1 MYRAVYAPHPC
12 CNLYINCCTRKE
24 WGSVMFCH
32 WLNVFRELLWSSY
45 RELLMFLVTKHS
57 SRVLLWILIT
67 GSTAQC
73 IQTEDIIIW
82 EDPVLA
88 WSWQAGW
95 WKRGRDLLE
104 MFRVFSSPHPPLQGP
119 VWSHLLLLLLSLQQV
134 GQYLVFNEIL
144 KVFFWG
150 FYLETIILKLTINS
164 KRGVCKKNENLQF
177 RLKQTK
183 TYVCGPQH

>member
-1 MYRAVYAPHPC
+1 MTIVLNLPPLDWKFPFIIYLFYFDGLPNTDWPMMYRAVYAPHPC

-45 RELLMFLVTKHS
+45 RELLMFLVTKLS
-57 SRVLLWILIT
+57 SRALPWILII

-144 KVFFWG
+144 KVCFEVF
-150 FYLETIILKLTINS
+150 T
-164 KRGVCKKNENLQF
+164 
-177 RLKQTK
+177 
-183 TYVCGPQH
+183 